1 MIIHLSCQWSF
12 HSPKRLLV
20 IYYEPM
26 IWYVIYIRLYTYQ
39 QFIMFNRLCCIF
51 PALATASLPSCPC
64 RASGRSTVRA
74 KKVVG
79 WDAWPKTVERPS
91 LSGFLACTND
101 GEMRENAG
109 KVCWV
114 VEKMRKMLEHVK
126 LAILS
131 DASEFTRKNVMGKPK
146 AGHPNF
152 SRWQV
157 SQKGPSPF
165 HPMA

>member
-20 IYYEPM
+20 ICYEPM
-26 IWYVIYIRLYTYQ
+26 IWYVIYKIIYV
-39 QFIMFNRLCCIF
+39 
-51 PALATASLPSCPC
+51 
-64 RASGRSTVRA
+64 STVYN
-74 KKVVG
+74 VQ
-79 WDAWPKTVERPS
+79 PS
-91 LSGFLACTND
+91 LLHLSRACYSQLALVSVPCLRPLHRSREEGGGVGRLTED
-101 GEMRENAG
+101 GRETVSFWFFGVQKWWRNAG
-109 KVCWV
+109 KCGKSVLSCGK
-114 VEKMRKMLEHVK
+114 KMRKMLEHVK